1 MRLPREKLEQTRA
14 ALTACGLNKM
24 GSPRRRRAKLFRW
37 ESDSWEKEVK
47 LWKERGTGDVRF
59 LQHKETKKVRSYR
72 TMRRLRTRFRSWL
85 GQVLRAHAVQVPMLH
100 AILVLRHRCGC

>member
-1 MRLPREKLEQTRA
+1 M
-14 ALTACGLNKM
+14 TACGLNKM
-24 GSPRRRRAKLFRW
+24 GSPRCRRAKLFRW

-72 TMRRLRTRFRSWL
+72 TIVGSVRGSAAGWD
-85 GQVLRAHAVQVPMLH
+85 
-100 AILVLRHRCGC
+100 RC